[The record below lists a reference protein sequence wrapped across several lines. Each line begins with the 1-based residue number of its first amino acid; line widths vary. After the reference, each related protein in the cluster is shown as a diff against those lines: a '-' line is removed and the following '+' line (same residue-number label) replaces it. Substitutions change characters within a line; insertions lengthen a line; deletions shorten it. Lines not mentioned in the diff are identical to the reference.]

1 MSALS
6 ILLLGASLFGSS
18 VIVASGFSISATSAS
33 QEASE
38 LTLSSNVLTLSR
50 KTSAKG
56 YNARSAAYLLGLSRA
71 NKIVVSNH
79 TTVLESLFIGEEFA
93 TNITFGTEIFE
104 AIVDTGSSDTWIVES
119 GFSCIDLDT
128 GAAETEAYCEF
139 GPTYNVT
146 DTFSQIPDENFN
158 ITYGDGEFLTG
169 IVGYEEVTL
178 AGITVNQTVSLVNY
192 AAWEGDGTT
201 SGLIGLAYPALTSAY
216 AGTDPTLDNSASG
229 EQIEY
234 SPIFQTMYTAGL
246 VSPLFSLAILRDISG
261 DSGYLALGGL
271 PPVDINGTF
280 TSTPI
285 LITSIDGYLQTYD
298 FYTINIEGITLNG
311 KTVRGSSGATQYI
324 VDSGT
329 TLNYFPTSIANAI
342 NRAFV
347 PPAVYS
353 DDDGAYIVSCTATA
367 PSLGININGTIFYT
381 NPLDMILLAGT
392 GEDGNDVCISGIDDG
407 GSDAAEDVYILGDT
421 FQKNVVTV
429 FDVGAGELQFAAR
442 EFYESNDPV
451 KV

>member
-1 MSALS
+1 MPALS
-6 ILLLGASLFGSS
+6 NLLLGASILGSS
-18 VIVASGFSISATSAS
+18 ITAASSFSVSTTTAS

-38 LTLSSNVLTLSR
+38 LTVSSNVLELTR

-56 YNARSAAYLLGLSRA
+56 YNARSAAFLLGLSRA
-71 NKIVVSNH
+71 SKITVSNH
-79 TTVLESLFIGEEFA
+79 TTILESLFIGEEFA
-93 TNITFGTEIFE
+93 TNITFGTETFE
-104 AIVDTGSSDTWIVES
+104 SIVDTGSSDTWLVES
-119 GFSCIDLDT
+119 GFQCVDLDS
-128 GAAETEAYCEF
+128 GADETEAYCDF
-139 GPTYNVT
+139 GPAYNVT

-169 IVGYEEVTL
+169 IVGYENVTL

-192 AAWEGDGTT
+192 AAWEGDNTT

-216 AGTDPTLDNSASG
+216 AGTDPALDNMAAG

-234 SPIFQTMYTAGL
+234 SPIFETMYTAGL

-271 PPVDINGTF
+271 PPVTINGSF
-280 TSTPI
+280 TETPI
-285 LITSIDGYLQTYD
+285 LITTIDGYPQTYD
-298 FYTINIEGITLNG
+298 FYTINIEGITLDG
-311 KTVRGSSGATQYI
+311 KTVRRSSGATQYI

-329 TLNYFPTSIANAI
+329 TLNYFPTSIANAV
-342 NRAFV
+342 NDAFV
-347 PPAVYS
+347 PAAEY
-353 DDDGAYIVSCTATA
+353 DEDEGAYIVDCDATP
-367 PSLGININGTIFYT
+367 PSLGININGTVFYT

-392 GEDGNDVCISGIDDG
+392 DEDGNDVCISGIDDG

-429 FDVGAGELQFAAR
+429 FDVGAGVLHFAAR
-442 EFYESNDPV
+442 EFYPSNDPV

>member
-18 VIVASGFSISATSAS
+18 VTAASGFSISATSAS

-139 GPTYNVT
+139 GPAYNVT

-201 SGLIGLAYPALTSAY
+201 SGLIGLAYPAL
-216 AGTDPTLDNSASG
+216 
-229 EQIEY
+229 
-234 SPIFQTMYTAGL
+234 
-246 VSPLFSLAILRDISG
+246 
-261 DSGYLALGGL
+261 
-271 PPVDINGTF
+271 
-280 TSTPI
+280 
-285 LITSIDGYLQTYD
+285 
-298 FYTINIEGITLNG
+298 
-311 KTVRGSSGATQYI
+311 
-324 VDSGT
+324 
-329 TLNYFPTSIANAI
+329 
-342 NRAFV
+342 
-347 PPAVYS
+347 
-353 DDDGAYIVSCTATA
+353 
-367 PSLGININGTIFYT
+367 
-381 NPLDMILLAGT
+381 
-392 GEDGNDVCISGIDDG
+392 
-407 GSDAAEDVYILGDT
+407 
-421 FQKNVVTV
+421 
-429 FDVGAGELQFAAR
+429 
-442 EFYESNDPV
+442 
-451 KV
+451 